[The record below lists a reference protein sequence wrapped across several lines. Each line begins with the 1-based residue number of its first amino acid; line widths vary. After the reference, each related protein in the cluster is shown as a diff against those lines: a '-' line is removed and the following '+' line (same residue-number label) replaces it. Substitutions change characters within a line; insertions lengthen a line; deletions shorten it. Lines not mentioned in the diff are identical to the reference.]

1 MVADKASAVFMFS
14 DQQIAD
20 SLLKKERK
28 NKSKTSYILLA
39 NLRTKNN
46 KKNKRITRQV
56 FIFLKPIFL
65 ETNFSL
71 SEDPN

>member
-14 DQQIAD
+14 DKQIAD

-46 KKNKRITRQV
+46 KKNKRITRTKKT
-56 FIFLKPIFL
+56 IFFDSFL
-65 ETNFSL
+65 ISSVSIAL
-71 SEDPN
+71 IL

>member
-14 DQQIAD
+14 DKQIAD

>member
-71 SEDPN
+71 SENPN